1 MSPVPSIRPRALGAE
16 NSLARDLSEGAGRA
30 ADLFPDGV
38 LSPGSPGG
46 RRRTGAR
53 VDADAFGTTTSAA
66 RDRLERILDG
76 DGLLVST
83 GQQPV
88 LFTGPLYVL
97 YKALGAIQLAEE
109 VEEATGR
116 PALASF
122 WIASDDHD
130 WGEVAGTRV
139 LDRENRLRS
148 VRLEPPAGRA
158 GRSAGPTPLP
168 GSIEGRIDELFQ
180 HLPESE
186 FVAEYLDLFRDA
198 YRPGRPVAEAF
209 GEALSGVLGRRPLA
223 WLDTGR
229 PEVKRASAPLLR
241 RALRDA
247 VDGEAAMRRG
257 TERVR
262 EAGYE
267 VQIPLMEGGTHVFFD
282 TGETRV
288 RLYRDDSGDFRLG
301 RDGPRRGADE
311 VLGELEREP
320 ARFSPNVSLRPVL
333 ESWLLPVGYTVVGPG
348 EAAYWAQLPPL
359 FEHREVEMPA
369 LRTRPSWVVV
379 EDRIEKVLGKVEADV
394 EDFRD
399 GGEELIHEVVSE
411 SRPGAVEAALGEL
424 RAAIHA
430 ATEDVEE
437 ALERELPGIR
447 SSVGKARSELF
458 GAVDELEETVDG
470 RVEERQEVLVRQIRK
485 AAAHL
490 YPDGK
495 PQERVLSPLY
505 YLARYGRDFLGAVE
519 EAGRRRPL
527 RPGPG
532 SDTPTP

>member
-1 MSPVPSIRPRALGAE
+1 MSPAPSIRPRAPGPE
-16 NSLARDLSEGAGRA
+16 NSLARDLSEAAGTA
-30 ADLFPDGV
+30 TALFPAGA

-46 RRRTGAR
+46 PGGTGAR
-53 VDADAFGTTTSAA
+53 IDADAFGTTTPAA
-66 RDRLERILDG
+66 RERLERILDG
-76 DGLLVST
+76 EGVLVST

-130 WGEVAGTRV
+130 WGEVGGTRV

-158 GRSAGPTPLP
+158 RRSAGPTPLP
-168 GSIEGRIDELFQ
+168 GSVEDRLDELFQ
-180 HLPESE
+180 YLPDSE
-186 FVAEYLDLFRDA
+186 FVSGYLDLFRDA
-198 YRPGRPVAEAF
+198 YRRGRPVAEAF
-209 GEALSGVLGRRPLA
+209 GQALSGVLSPRPMA
-223 WLDTGR
+223 WLDTAGA
-229 PEVKRASAPLLR
+229 EVKHASAPLLR

-247 VDGEAAMRRG
+247 AEGEAAMRRG

-267 VQIPLMEGGTHVFFD
+267 VQVPLMEGGTHVFFD
-282 TGETRV
+282 TGESRV
-288 RLYRDDSGDFRLG
+288 RLYRDDSGGFRLG
-301 RDGPRRGADE
+301 RDGPRREADE
-311 VLGELEREP
+311 VLEELEREP

-348 EAAYWAQLPPL
+348 ETAYWAQLPPL
-359 FEHREVEMPA
+359 FEHREVRMPA

-379 EDRIEKVLGKVEADV
+379 EDRIEKVLGKLEADV
-394 EDFRD
+394 EDVRD
-399 GGEELIHEVVSE
+399 GGEELIHAVVSE
-411 SRPGAVEAALGEL
+411 SRPGAVESALGEL
-424 RAAIHA
+424 RAAIHD
-430 ATEDVEE
+430 ATQDVQE

-447 SSVGKARSELF
+447 SSVGKARSDLF
-458 GAVDELEETVDG
+458 GAVDELERTVDG

-485 AAAHL
+485 AAVHL

-505 YLARYGRDFLGAVE
+505 YLARYGTDFLGAVE
-519 EAGRRRPL
+519 EAGRQRPL
-527 RPGPG
+527 RPGPD
-532 SDTPTP
+532 SETQTP

>member
-1 MSPVPSIRPRALGAE
+1 MSPAPSIRPRAPGRTG
-16 NSLARDLSEGAGRA
+16 SLARDLLQGEGDA
-30 ADLFPDGV
+30 AALFPDDV
-38 LSPGSPGG
+38 LSPGATNGGG
-46 RRRTGAR
+46 RGSRLDPG
-53 VDADAFGTTTSAA
+53 AFGTTTPEA
-66 RDRLERILDG
+66 RERLERILDG
-76 DGLLVST
+76 DGVLVGT

-130 WGEVAGTRV
+130 WEEVGAVRL

-148 VRLEPPAGRA
+148 VRLAPPADRA
-158 GRSAGPTPLP
+158 RRSTGPTPLP
-168 GSIEGRIDELFQ
+168 ETVRERLGEVSHI
-180 HLPESE
+180 LPESE
-186 FVAEYLDLFRDA
+186 FVDEYLDLFRDA

-209 GEALSGVLGRRPLA
+209 GRALSGVLGRRPLA
-223 WLDTGR
+223 WLDAGR
-229 PEVKRASAPLLR
+229 EEVKRVSRPLLR
-241 RALRDA
+241 RALEEA
-247 VDGEAAMRRG
+247 TAGEEAMRRG
-257 TERVR
+257 ARRVR

-267 VQIPLMEGGTHVFFD
+267 VRIPVMEGGTQVFFD
-282 TGETRV
+282 TGEARV
-288 RLYRDDSGDFRLG
+288 RLYRADRGDFLLG
-301 RDGPRRGADE
+301 RDGTRAAADDVME
-311 VLGELEREP
+311 ELEREP
-320 ARFSPNVSLRPVL
+320 SRFSPNVSLRPVL

-359 FEHREVEMPA
+359 FEGQGVGLPA
-369 LRTRPSWVVV
+369 LRPRPSWVVL
-379 EDRIEKVLGKVEADV
+379 EEKVGKVLRKLEADL

-399 GGEELIHEVVSE
+399 GGRSLVETVVSE
-411 SRPGAVEAALGEL
+411 SRPEAVAAALGEL
-424 RAAIHA
+424 RGAIHA
-430 ATEDVEE
+430 ATEEVDG

-447 SSVGKARSELF
+447 SSVGKARSDLF
-458 GAVDELEETVDG
+458 GAVDELEHAVDD

-490 YPDGK
+490 YPDGQ

-505 YLARYGRDFLGAVE
+505 YLARYGRDFLTALE

-527 RPGPG
+527 RPRPG
-532 SDTPTP
+532 TDG